1 MVLAP
6 LRLAVNI
13 KSGRNVKTAQIVGA
27 PYLKNRPGKMK
38 GSNSS
43 SRGVHTNPGLVF
55 AADLGGTHLRAAT
68 IDENGK
74 IHFRLKQKTPA
85 AEKAAELV
93 RALVLAVRESE
104 KHGLGGTNRIGAV
117 SVVVP
122 GTVNVEE
129 GVVVKAPNVPCLD
142 GFRLAAALESELKRP
157 AILENDANA
166 AAVGEMWQGAG
177 RGRRTIVC
185 VTLGTGVGGG
195 IILDE
200 KLFRGVDGS
209 AGEIGHMGV
218 DPFGGVACTCGSR
231 GCLEVYAS
239 ATAIVRMTR
248 EARPR
253 YPDSAL
259 HTSEH
264 LTSEQIYRA
273 GLEGDELAL
282 EVFRRMGVYL
292 GIGLANLIN
301 IINPNMIVIGGG
313 VVNAWELFEKHM
325 LHQVAERAFPLPAS
339 RVEIVKAECGDDA
352 GLLGAARL
360 AFTAND

>member
-1 MVLAP
+1 MSDS
-6 LRLAVNI
+6 
-13 KSGRNVKTAQIVGA
+13 KSSAATER
-27 PYLKNRPGKMK
+27 
-38 GSNSS
+38 SNSD
-43 SRGVHTNPGLVF
+43 LVF

-68 IDENGK
+68 VDETGK
-74 IHFRLKQKTPA
+74 IHFRLKQNTPQ
-85 AEKAAELV
+85 AEKAVEIV
-93 RALVLAVRESE
+93 RALVMAVRSCEERSASE
-104 KHGLGGTNRIGAV
+104 GEGISAI

-122 GTVNVEE
+122 GLVNVEE
-129 GVVVKAPNVPCLD
+129 GVIVKAPNVPCLD

-177 RGRRTIVC
+177 RGHCTIVC

-195 IILDE
+195 IVLDG
-200 KLFRGVDGS
+200 KLWRGVDGS
-209 AGEIGHMGV
+209 AAEIGHMGV

-264 LTSEQIYRA
+264 LTSEQIYHA

-301 IINPNMIVIGGG
+301 IINPDMIVIGGG
-313 VVNAWELFEKHM
+313 VVNGWELFVKHM
-325 LHQVAERAFPLPAS
+325 LQQVAERAFPLPAA
-339 RVEIVKAECGDDA
+339 RVKIVRAECGDDA

-360 AFTAND
+360 AFTAAGRSV

>member
-1 MVLAP
+1 MTDS
-6 LRLAVNI
+6 I
-13 KSGRNVKTAQIVGA
+13 ESSKGA
-27 PYLKNRPGKMK
+27 R
-38 GSNSS
+38 SNND
-43 SRGVHTNPGLVF
+43 VVF

-68 IDENGK
+68 VDEDGH
-74 IHFRLKQKTPA
+74 IRFRLKQKTPA
-85 AEKAAELV
+85 AEKPEEIV
-93 RALVLAVRESE
+93 HALVQAVHECERQTTAA
-104 KHGLGGTNRIGAV
+104 GGRISVV

-122 GTVNVEE
+122 GSINVA
-129 GVVVKAPNVPCLD
+129 GGRIVKAPNIPCLD
-142 GFRLAAALESELKRP
+142 GFRLTQALTSELGRP

-195 IILDE
+195 IILE
-200 KLFRGVDGS
+200 GKLWRGVNDS
-209 AGEIGHMGV
+209 AAEIGHMCV

-253 YPDSAL
+253 HPDSVLQAKQD
-259 HTSEH
+259 
-264 LTSEQIYRA
+264 LTAEKIYRA
-273 GLEGDELAL
+273 GSEGDELAL

-301 IINPNMIVIGGG
+301 ILNPEMIVIGGG
-313 VVNAWELFEKHM
+313 VVNGWELFAKDM
-325 LHQVAERAFPLPAS
+325 NHQVAERAFPLPAAQ
-339 RVEIVKAECGDDA
+339 VKIVPGECGDDA
-352 GLLGAARL
+352 GLMGAARL
-360 AFTAND
+360 AFGANSEAV

>member
-1 MVLAP
+1 MTEAN
-6 LRLAVNI
+6 RTFTG
-13 KSGRNVKTAQIVGA
+13 GR
-27 PYLKNRPGKMK
+27 
-38 GSNSS
+38 
-43 SRGVHTNPGLVF
+43 TNAGLVF
-55 AADLGGTHLRAAT
+55 AADLGGTYLRAAVV
-68 IDENGK
+68 DENGCV
-74 IHFRLKQKTPA
+74 HFRLKQNTPQ
-85 AEKAAELV
+85 AETPEQIV
-93 RALVLAVRESE
+93 HALVLAARECEKQSAAAGGVR
-104 KHGLGGTNRIGAV
+104 AV

-122 GTVNVEE
+122 GSVNVKA
-129 GVVVKAPNVPCLD
+129 GMIVKAPNLPCLD
-142 GFRLAAALESELKRP
+142 GFQLTAALAKELKRP

-195 IILDE
+195 IILDG
-200 KLFRGVDGS
+200 KLWRGVNDS
-209 AGEIGHMGV
+209 AAEIGHMCV

-259 HTSEH
+259 HTNED
-264 LTSEQIYRA
+264 LTSEKIYSA
-273 GLEGDELAL
+273 GVEGDELAI

-301 IINPNMIVIGGG
+301 ILNPEMIVIGGG
-313 VVNAWELFEKHM
+313 VVNGWNLFEKHM
-325 LHQVAERAFPLPAS
+325 THEVAERAFPLPAAE
-339 RVEIVKAECGDDA
+339 VKIVPAECGDDA
-352 GLLGAARL
+352 GLLGAAYL
-360 AFTAND
+360 AFNTSHESL